1 MDDEARGDKSSTSNF
16 PSLALI
22 SERTDRVWQTFE
34 NSKTPLLAAYT
45 RSSPLLSLLDRRYA
59 NGGMNTARA
68 IITGEG
74 ISRNENE
81 HIRQFVFEPSI
92 PSFRSL
98 AFLQRLVNFNLNF
111 SNFLSTIV
119 SITYKGEF
127 RNNHVLN
134 RHVFIYLE

>member
-16 PSLALI
+16 PSLVLI

-34 NSKTPLLAAYT
+34 NSKTPLLAAYA

-81 HIRQFVFEPSI
+81 TFANLYSNHLSRPFEVLL
-92 PSFRSL
+92 FC
-98 AFLQRLVNFNLNF
+98 N
-111 SNFLSTIV
+111 V
-119 SITYKGEF
+119 SWI
-127 RNNHVLN
+127 L
-134 RHVFIYLE
+134 I